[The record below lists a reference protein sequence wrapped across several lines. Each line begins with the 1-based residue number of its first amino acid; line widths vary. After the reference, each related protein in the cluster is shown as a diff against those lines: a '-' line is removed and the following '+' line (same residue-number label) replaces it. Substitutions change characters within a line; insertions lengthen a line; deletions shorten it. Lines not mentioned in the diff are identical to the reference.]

1 VRKRVAVI
9 GGSYVDGIRAGGRVD
24 VVDIDRAGRDE
35 LSGADVVVLEGEGDG
50 PLHELVRDR
59 APSAIVL
66 VVGASPQPVCEATLF
81 PRGRIIG
88 VEADPALVSRVIDS
102 IVFDRGEEFETVVRC
117 QGERG
122 IDDEFARVPV
132 RVAASGV
139 VEILERD
146 RS

>member
-1 VRKRVAVI
+1 VRQKIAVV
-9 GGSYVDGIRAGGRVD
+9 GDAELGRVLAERD
-24 VVDIDRAGRDE
+24 YAEVVQVGAGED
-35 LSGADVVVLEGEGDG
+35 LSGALVVVLTEPAE
-50 PLHELVRDR
+50 ELWDDIRNR
-59 APSAIVL
+59 APAAVVIVA
-66 VVGASPQPVCEATLF
+66 GESPQPVCEATLF